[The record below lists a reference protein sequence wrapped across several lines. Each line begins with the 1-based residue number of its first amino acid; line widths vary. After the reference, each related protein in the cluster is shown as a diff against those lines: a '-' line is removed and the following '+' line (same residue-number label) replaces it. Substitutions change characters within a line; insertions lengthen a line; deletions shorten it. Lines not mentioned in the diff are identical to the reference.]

1 MTDELKQFLIDNKP
15 LLVRNDF
22 DTLYQRAARTS
33 GLCKQLTE
41 FLYNVAKLDPL
52 PHMTTITRA
61 MFLGVTLNQQLVV
74 PKNIKMNVTDD
85 CYIRMLTAPV
95 LVLECDLAGSSIMRS
110 SINKIIYKGTSV
122 KVPKDFL
129 SNVNCEKLVLPE
141 TITRISNSAFS
152 GFDGKIITPYR
163 EDPEKR
169 LIIPKNE
176 IDWYK
181 EHLRFTHAPKESE
194 VEDGIKEN

>member
-22 DTLYQRAARTS
+22 DTLYKRAASTS

-61 MFLGVTLNQQLVV
+61 MFQGITLNQQLVV
-74 PKNIKMNVTDD
+74 PKNIKMNATDD
-85 CYIRMLTAPV
+85 CYINSLTVPV
-95 LVLECDLAGSSIMRS
+95 LILECDLEGSAIMRS
-110 SINKIIYKGTSV
+110 SIDKIIYKGTSE
-122 KVPKDFL
+122 KVPRNFL
-129 SNVNCEKLVLPE
+129 SNVNCQKLALPE
-141 TITRISNSAFS
+141 TITRIANSAFNY
-152 GFDGKIITPYR
+152 FDGKIVTPYR
-163 EDPEKR
+163 SDPAKR
-169 LIIPKNE
+169 LIVPKNE

>member
-52 PHMTTITRA
+52 PHMATIPKL